1 MDYYS
6 YCLKHCYYWLHGMWM
21 PSYKVFVACVDRK
34 ICYGTPRI
42 RIIQQ
47 YAQPSSSISVTVRVR
62 SVVVAVVVV
71 VVVVVVVIVVVASIV
86 VILLAVPVVLLV
98 VVVYE

>member
-1 MDYYS
+1 M
-6 YCLKHCYYWLHGMWM
+6 
-21 PSYKVFVACVDRK
+21 FVACVDRK
-34 ICYGTPRI
+34 TCYVTPRI

-47 YAQPSSSISVTVRVR
+47 YAQPSSSISVTVRVL
-62 SVVVAVVVV
+62 SVV

-86 VILLAVPVVLLV
+86 VIVLVVPVVLLV

>member
-6 YCLKHCYYWLHGMWM
+6 YCLKHCYYWLHCMWM

-34 ICYGTPRI
+34 TCYVTPRI

-47 YAQPSSSISVTVRVR
+47 YAQPSSSISVTVRVL
-62 SVVVAVVVV
+62 SVV

-86 VILLAVPVVLLV
+86 VIVLVVPVVLLV

>member
-47 YAQPSSSISVTVRVR
+47 YAQPSSSISVTVRVL
-62 SVVVAVVVV
+62 SVV

-86 VILLAVPVVLLV
+86 VIVLVVPVVLLV

>member
-6 YCLKHCYYWLHGMWM
+6 YCLNHDYYWLHCMWM

-34 ICYGTPRI
+34 IPYGTPRI

-47 YAQPSSSISVTVRVR
+47 YAQPSSSSSVTVRVL
-62 SVVVAVVVV
+62 SVV

-86 VILLAVPVVLLV
+86 VIVLVVPVVLLV